1 MGGLILSAW
10 VGGAV
15 VGEWAAY
22 TECLG
27 GAVVGEWAG
36 LY

>member
-1 MGGLILSAW
+1 MSGRAYTECL
-10 VGGAV
+10 GGAV
-15 VGEWAAY
+15 VDEWAAY

-27 GAVVGEWAG
+27 GAVVDEWAG